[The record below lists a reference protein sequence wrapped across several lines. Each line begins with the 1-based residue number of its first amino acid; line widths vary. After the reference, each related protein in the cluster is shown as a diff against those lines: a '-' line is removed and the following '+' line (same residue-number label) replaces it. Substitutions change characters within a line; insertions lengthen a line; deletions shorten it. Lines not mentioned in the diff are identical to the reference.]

1 CSVCQDSHSG
11 RTMEAGGQFII
22 TLTLLTGLC
31 SSQNV
36 LPPGPVNGAVG
47 GSVMFN
53 TDIGSAGPFIAISW
67 SFNGGSGSVLV
78 ATVAPGGTTPGPGYE
93 DRISVN
99 TITGSL
105 ELKQLTLGDTGTYTV
120 SMVTNSGGQLSGVTS
135 LNVYEPVSN
144 VKVSANATDLVELN
158 DTVSLTCSASGSS
171 LSYQWRNGSS
181 DITAGGRVQ
190 LSDDGSIPTISSVLR
205 SDRGPLYC
213 TVHNVVSTGT
223 SDPFYLN
230 ISYGPENVMMTMDPL
245 SEFYMPG
252 SSVTLSCSAQSSPP
266 AQFQWAL
273 NGKMLNREGQELKL
287 ENVQRNQSGS
297 YICWA
302 HNSITLRYTASN
314 PSMITV
320 LEKISGAEI
329 TGPSEPLIAGSSSA
343 NLSCQAAAGTSI
355 SRKWLKDD
363 KPLSPSNRITF
374 SDDNSTVSISP
385 VESSD
390 NGEYQCRLSNPV
402 STDTARHTLT
412 VNYGPQDV
420 VINGKNTGSSTAEVS
435 STVTL
440 KCSAVSLPPATFFWL
455 VNGTKRAEK
464 STFTIEKVS
473 RNDAGNYTCVAS
485 NDVTGLK
492 VSAEHC
498 LHVKETEPSHSVSL
512 RATAGIIILAL
523 AGLGLIGGGA

>member
-1 CSVCQDSHSG
+1 
-11 RTMEAGGQFII
+11 MEAGGQFII

-31 SSQNV
+31 SGQNV

-47 GSVMFN
+47 GSVMIN
-53 TDIGSAGPFIAISW
+53 TNIGSAGPFLAISW
-67 SFNGGSGSVLV
+67 NFNGGSGSVTV
-78 ATVAPGGTTPGPGYE
+78 ATVNLGGTTPGPGYE
-93 DRISVN
+93 GRVSVSS
-99 TITGSL
+99 TTGSL

-120 SMVTNSGGQLSGVTS
+120 NLIPNSGGQLTGDTT

-144 VKVSANATDLVELN
+144 VTVNANATDLVELN
-158 DTVSLTCSASGSS
+158 DTVSLTCSASGTS

-190 LSDDGSIPTISSVLR
+190 LSDGGRILTISSVLM

-223 SDPFYLN
+223 SQPILLN
-230 ISYGPENVMMTMDPL
+230 ISYGPDNVEVAVDPL
-245 SEFYMPG
+245 SEFYIPG

-273 NGKMLNREGQELKL
+273 NGKMLDREGQELKL

-302 HNSITLRYTASN
+302 HNSITLRYTASK

-320 LEKISGAEI
+320 LERISGAHI
-329 TGPSEPLIAGSSSA
+329 TGPSEPLIAGNSSA

-355 SRKWLKDD
+355 SRKWLKGDQ
-363 KPLSPSNRITF
+363 PLSPSNRITF
-374 SDDNSTVSISP
+374 SDDKSSVSISP

-402 STDTARHTLT
+402 STDTASYTLT
-412 VNYGPQDV
+412 VNYGPEDV
-420 VINGKNTGSSTAEVS
+420 LIKGVTEVEVGQ
-435 STVTL
+435 TVVL
-440 KCSAVSLPPATFFWL
+440 FCSAKSEPSATFTWT
-455 VNGTKRAEK
+455 VNGTETSIMTAQYIKDNATYDD
-464 STFTIEKVS
+464 S
-473 RNDAGNYTCVAS
+473 GNYTCVAE
-485 NDVTGLK
+485 NAVTGLSRS
-492 VSAEHC
+492 SAV
-498 LHVKETEPSHSVSL
+498 HVLTVGREGGPVSVSRPPL
-512 RATAGIIILAL
+512 GAILGGVFGSL
-523 AGLGLIGGGA
+523 ACVGLAAAVAVMVMKTKR